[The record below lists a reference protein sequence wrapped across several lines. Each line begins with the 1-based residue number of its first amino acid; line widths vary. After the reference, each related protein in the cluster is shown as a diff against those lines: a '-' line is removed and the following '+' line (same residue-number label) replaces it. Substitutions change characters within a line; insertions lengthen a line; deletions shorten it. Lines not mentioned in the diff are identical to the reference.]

1 VNIDTNEIRDYLN
14 RAPRKWEYRDGRMLN
29 NTHARLKWLSE
40 IAIGSIDQRIN
51 RRAGISDPWLP
62 WCNPGFKA
70 MCRNQRKLLKKHRA

>member
-1 VNIDTNEIRDYLN
+1 MNIDTNEIRDYLN

-51 RRAGISDPWLP
+51 RRARYFRSVAALV
-62 WCNPGFKA
+62 
-70 MCRNQRKLLKKHRA
+70 